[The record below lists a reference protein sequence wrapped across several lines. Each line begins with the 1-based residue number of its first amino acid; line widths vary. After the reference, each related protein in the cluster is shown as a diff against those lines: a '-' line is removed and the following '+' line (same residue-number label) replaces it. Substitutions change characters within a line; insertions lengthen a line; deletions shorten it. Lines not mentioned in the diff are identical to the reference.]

1 MITEWSLKRDKYE
14 CMRILGEAGVPASAV
29 FDTMELYNDP
39 ELRRQQAFVTLP
51 HAARGAFTMPGCPV
65 RMSNSPHSPAAAPLL
80 GADNDAVYG
89 ELLGYG
95 DDEIK
100 DLASQGAI

>member
-29 FDTMELYNDP
+29 FDTMELYNRPRAAQRSRRSSPCPTPP
-39 ELRRQQAFVTLP
+39 EAP
-51 HAARGAFTMPGCPV
+51 SPCPAARCACRTRRIPRPQPRC
-65 RMSNSPHSPAAAPLL
+65 S
-80 GADNDAVYG
+80 ADNDAVYG